1 MTLVFILV
9 PVGAVRPAVACSRHY
24 IVLHH
29 AAHRGGLQAWRE
41 RRSGLHVSEVLI
53 EAGANIVVKEESVR
67 VIAIRRPPCGWGTAR
82 PFIGQG
88 ESSYRCAA
96 LFSYMWR
103 RVEQCHGVDDHPSK
117 SCSCWCVVAR
127 PVPVQER
134 LRG

>member
-1 MTLVFILV
+1 V
-9 PVGAVRPAVACSRHY
+9 
-24 IVLHH
+24 
-29 AAHRGGLQAWRE
+29 WRE